1 MKKLLYPLLAG
12 TVLVIA
18 ACSTKKSEGKL
29 DGLGINLQNIDTA
42 VRPQDDFFK
51 YVNGGWIS
59 KATIPPDQGRW
70 GSFNE
75 LREFNN
81 EAVLQVLKKA
91 GENTE
96 KYPEGTDQRK
106 AADFYS
112 MGMDSAL
119 AEKVG
124 AAPLKPYLEKIN
136 SIKSKNEIQDY
147 LVADIFTGGGAF
159 FGLGIYPDLKNSKR
173 MAAYLEAGGLGLP
186 ERDYYL
192 KDDAKSKETREKY
205 KEHIANLFKLAGR
218 VRGKSKI

>member
-1 MKKLLYPLLAG
+1 MKKLLYPLLG
-12 TVLVIA
+12 GIA
-18 ACSTKKSEGKL
+18 LLISSCATQKGDESAEGV
-29 DGLGINLQNIDTA
+29 GINLEHIDTA

-59 KATIPPDQGRW
+59 KAAIPPDQGRW

-112 MGMDSAL
+112 MAMDSDR
-119 AEKVG
+119 
-124 AAPLKPYLEKIN
+124 
-136 SIKSKNEIQDY
+136 KS
-147 LVADIFTGGGAF
+147 V
-159 FGLGIYPDLKNSKR
+159 
-173 MAAYLEAGGLGLP
+173 
-186 ERDYYL
+186 
-192 KDDAKSKETREKY
+192 
-205 KEHIANLFKLAGR
+205 
-218 VRGKSKI
+218 V

>member
-1 MKKLLYPLLAG
+1 MKKLIYPLLAG
-12 TVLVIA
+12 LALIIA
-18 ACSTKKSEGKL
+18 SCSSKTNDEASGV
-29 DGLGINLQNIDTA
+29 GISLEHIDTT

-81 EAVLQVLKKA
+81 EAVLEVLKKA

-119 AEKVG
+119 AEKVSI
-124 AAPLKPYLEKIN
+124 APLRPYLEKIN
-136 SIKSKNEIQDY
+136 SIANKNEIQNY
-147 LVADIFTGGGAF
+147 LVDDIYTGGGAF
-159 FGLGIYPDLKNSKR
+159 FGLG
-173 MAAYLEAGGLGLP
+173 
-186 ERDYYL
+186 
-192 KDDAKSKETREKY
+192 
-205 KEHIANLFKLAGR
+205 
-218 VRGKSKI
+218 

>member
-1 MKKLLYPLLAG
+1 MKKLFYPLLAG

-18 ACSTKKSEGKL
+18 ACSEKKSEDKL
-29 DGLGINLQNIDTA
+29 AGLGINLQNIDTA

-81 EAVLQVLKKA
+81 DAVLQVLKKA

-112 MGMDSAL
+112 MGMDSTL

-124 AAPLKPYLEKIN
+124 HCAPEALHR
-136 SIKSKNEIQDY
+136 KNQ
-147 LVADIFTGGGAF
+147 
-159 FGLGIYPDLKNSKR
+159 
-173 MAAYLEAGGLGLP
+173 
-186 ERDYYL
+186 
-192 KDDAKSKETREKY
+192 
-205 KEHIANLFKLAGR
+205 
-218 VRGKSKI
+218 

>member
-1 MKKLLYPLLAG
+1 MKKLFYPLLAG

-18 ACSTKKSEGKL
+18 GCSEKKSEDKL
-29 DGLGINLQNIDTA
+29 AGLGINLQNIDTA

-81 EAVLQVLKKA
+81 DAVLQVLKKA

-119 AEKVG
+119 AEKVRYC
-124 AAPLKPYLEKIN
+124 APEALHR
-136 SIKSKNEIQDY
+136 KNQ
-147 LVADIFTGGGAF
+147 
-159 FGLGIYPDLKNSKR
+159 
-173 MAAYLEAGGLGLP
+173 
-186 ERDYYL
+186 
-192 KDDAKSKETREKY
+192 
-205 KEHIANLFKLAGR
+205 
-218 VRGKSKI
+218 